1 MFDLI
6 QELGWF
12 YSGLA
17 VLWVCLFL
25 IWYDNRK

>member
-12 YSGLA
+12 YSGLS
-17 VLWVCLFL
+17 VLLVCLFL